1 MGSLTT
7 PRPRLSGEP
16 LGIALRIGST
26 LAFAAMTACIKAL
39 GDAVPLGQV
48 VFFRSAVALLPL
60 VLFLW
65 WTGDFPRGL
74 ATRRPFGHI
83 ARCLMGAAAMFT
95 SFATLRYLP
104 LAEATLLSYLAPV
117 VLALLGWGCW
127 AKGLVQGGWAAS
139 GWGWRGRRPSACPP
153 SRAGFRR
160 ARLWGGRWALPPR
173 C

>member
-1 MGSLTT
+1 MGSLTN
-7 PRPRLSGEP
+7 PRQRLRGEP
-16 LGIALRIGST
+16 LGVALRIGST

-60 VLFLW
+60 VFFLW

-83 ARCLMGAAAMFT
+83 ARCLMGAVAMFT

-104 LAEATLLSYLAPV
+104 LAEATR
-117 VLALLGWGCW
+117 
-127 AKGLVQGGWAAS
+127 AS
-139 GWGWRGRRPSACPP
+139 SPRGNNSPMSASPPMSCPP
-153 SRAGFRR
+153 IAGKRTTAPAPTAPAARCSRWPRSMR
-160 ARLWGGRWALPPR
+160 A
-173 C
+173 